1 MVNDISI
8 ILNQIKNS
16 VLSTDPGA
24 TLILFG
30 SHARG
35 DARPD
40 SDIDILVLL
49 DKEKITFDD
58 RKRIGYPICDI
69 VLETELLISPKIFSK
84 HLWETKYKIT
94 PFYKN
99 VTREGINL

>member
-1 MVNDISI
+1 MNDISV
-8 ILNQIKNS
+8 ILKLIKNS

-24 TLILFG
+24 TLVLFG
-30 SHARG
+30 SYARG

-49 DKEKITFDD
+49 NKDKITLDD
-58 RKRIGYPICDI
+58 RVRIGYPLCDI
-69 VLETELLISPKIFSK
+69 ALETDLLISPKVYSRL
-84 HLWETKYKIT
+84 LWETKYKIT